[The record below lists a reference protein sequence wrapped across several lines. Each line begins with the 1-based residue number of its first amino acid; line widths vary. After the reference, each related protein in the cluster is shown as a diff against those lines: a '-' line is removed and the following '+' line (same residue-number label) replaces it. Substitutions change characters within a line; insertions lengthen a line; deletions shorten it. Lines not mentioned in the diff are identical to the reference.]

1 MDRTI
6 EKNRTYRIP
15 KDNGDTELL
24 QVVEMGET
32 LKVKDIKTNKTK
44 SMDKQNF
51 INRLNA
57 GEIYVSA
64 VLIETIKECLKKKP
78 SI

>member
-1 MDRTI
+1 MI

-15 KDNGDTELL
+15 KEDGTTELL
-24 QVVEMGET
+24 QVVEVGET
-32 LKVKDIKTNKTK
+32 LKVKDIKTSKIK

-51 INRLNA
+51 IKRLNA

-64 VLIETIKECLKKKP
+64 SLLKALKKVVADNK
-78 SI
+78 